1 VSEGE
6 DLTQNKARNE
16 TPVVEVMKEQAK
28 NGHRE
33 NDGSSNQALV
43 TSLPPVPIPQ
53 TKSDQ
58 VQTSLSST
66 PAPSINSV
74 PSINPASV
82 PSINP
87 APVLTSTPLPPAPL
101 PQISQ
106 SNPAK
111 GHENQVYSDVKNS
124 TSIEKVK
131 SEHRSERSDRKHK
144 DRHRERSKERYRSGE
159 KLRDRKERHK
169 DKKSKKDRKS
179 RRDHRDHRDRDS
191 KSRKRV
197 SN

>member
-1 VSEGE
+1 MSEGE

-16 TPVVEVMKEQAK
+16 TSVVEVMKEQAK

-33 NDGSSNQALV
+33 NDGSNNQALV

-66 PAPSINSV
+66 PAPSIN
-74 PSINPASV
+74 PV

-106 SNPAK
+106 SNPVK

-131 SEHRSERSDRKHK
+131 SEHRSERSDIKHK
-144 DRHRERSKERYRSGE
+144 NRHRERSKERHRSGE